1 MTPLSS
7 VVVSPDERNQMD
19 LSRKQQMKE
28 LLHMADTQL
37 FSNTRHHT
45 YKDHMHNIYRYSS
58 I

>member
-28 LLHMADTQL
+28 LLHMVDIQV

-45 YKDHMHNIYRYSS
+45 HKDHMHNIYRYSS